1 MKATIKDVAKE
12 AGVSTGTVDRVINNK
27 GNVAKKTEKKVL
39 EAIEKLNYT
48 KSPIAKALVSRR
60 KHIKIG
66 VVFPHLEHYFW
77 QEVFKGIE
85 EVREKLEA
93 FGVEII
99 VETTKT
105 YNIEEHI
112 RAVDKLVKKEVN
124 GIAMISYDD
133 IRCRE
138 VIDKLVEKNIQ
149 VATFISDSPK
159 SRRLIF
165 NGEDSIKAGNIAGKL
180 MGLYLKGK
188 GNILI
193 VGVHKILSCMQD
205 RIEGFKSLINNE
217 FEDIQIIEIIE
228 NKELVN
234 GEEDEYRTIIENII
248 KEVIEKKNEIDGIYV
263 TNSFTGS
270 VGNLLKKY
278 NYDKEIVLVG
288 HENTDEIRDLIRKNI
303 VKATVYQNQKEEIIR
318 SIEILYEKITDNKK
332 AYPNVQYIDLGI
344 LIKEKLTTTYK

>member
-27 GNVAKKTEKKVL
+27 GSVAARTEKKVL

-66 VVFPHLEHYFW
+66 ITFPNLEYYFW
-77 QEVFKGIE
+77 NEVFKGIE
-85 EVREKLEA
+85 EVKEKLEA

-99 VETTKT
+99 VEPTKS

-112 RAVDKLVKKEVN
+112 IAVDKLVKKEVK
-124 GIAMISYDD
+124 GIAMMSYDD
-133 IRCRE
+133 KRCRKL
-138 VIDKLVEKNIQ
+138 IDKLVEKNIE
-149 VATFISDSPK
+149 VSTFISDSPNSK
-159 SRRLIF
+159 RLTF

-188 GNILI
+188 GNIII
-193 VGVHKILSCMQD
+193 VGIHKILSCMQD
-205 RIEGFKSLINNE
+205 RIQGFKSIVNEE
-217 FEDIQIIEIIE
+217 FENIKIVDIIE
-228 NKELVN
+228 NKELAN
-234 GEEDEYRTIIENII
+234 GKEEEYRKIIEKVI
-248 KEVIEKKNEIDGIYV
+248 KKAIEDKNGIDGIYV

-270 VGNLLKKY
+270 VGNLLEKHDY
-278 NYDKEIVLVG
+278 EKEIVLIG

-318 SIEILYEKITDNKK
+318 SIEILYERIAEGKK
-332 AYPNVQYIDLGI
+332 EYPNVQYIDLGI
-344 LIKEKLTTTYK
+344 LIKEKLTGTYK

>member
-1 MKATIKDVAKE
+1 MNATIKDVAKE

-27 GNVAKKTEKKVL
+27 GNVAKNTEKKVL

-85 EVREKLEA
+85 EVKGKLEA
-93 FGVEII
+93 FGIEII

-112 RAVDKLVKKEVN
+112 RAIDKLVKKEVN

-133 IRCRE
+133 IRCRKA
-138 VIDKLVEKNIQ
+138 IDELVEKNIE

-159 SRRLIF
+159 SKRLIF

-205 RIEGFKSLINNE
+205 RIEGFKNLIDDE
-217 FEDIQIIEIIE
+217 FEDIKIIEIIE
-228 NKELVN
+228 NKELLN
-234 GEEDEYRTIIENII
+234 GEEEDYRIIIEKII
-248 KEVIEKKNEIDGIYV
+248 KKEIENKNGIDGIYV

-270 VGNLLKKY
+270 VGNLLKM
-278 NYDKEIVLVG
+278 YDYEKDIVLVG
-288 HENTDEIRDLIRKNI
+288 HENTDEIRDLIRKNV
-303 VKATVYQNQKEEIIR
+303 VKATVYQNQREEIIR
-318 SIEILYEKITDNKK
+318 SIEILYEKITEGKK
-332 AYPNVQYIDLGI
+332 EYPSVQYIELGI
-344 LIKEKLTTTYK
+344 LIKEKLTNTYK

>member
-85 EVREKLEA
+85 EVREKLEP

-105 YNIEEHI
+105 YSIEEHI
-112 RAVDKLVKKEVN
+112 KAVDKLVKKEVN

-138 VIDKLVEKNIQ
+138 SIDKLVEKNIQ

-205 RIEGFKSLINNE
+205 RIEGFKNLIDNE

-248 KEVIEKKNEIDGIYV
+248 KEVIEKKDGIDGIYV

-278 NYDKEIVLVG
+278 NYEKEIVLVG

-332 AYPNVQYIDLGI
+332 VYANVQYIDLGI
-344 LIKEKLTTTYK
+344 LIKEKLAKNI